1 MNLEIEI
8 IWKHGDELGNMNVKL
23 ETRGGKLETHLK
35 KTAVRPPV
43 LPSSLSSFIIMF
55 PNYQPSFQVITA
67 CFQVNRAVSK
77 FMARVSK
84 EFLFPN

>member
-23 ETRGGKLETHLK
+23 ETRGGNLETHLK

-43 LPSSLSSFIIMF
+43 LPSSLS
-55 PNYQPSFQVITA
+55 
-67 CFQVNRAVSK
+67 
-77 FMARVSK
+77 
-84 EFLFPN
+84 